1 MDRQM
6 LMSGS
11 AWVGG
16 HSTSRV
22 SEERSLRLEPAL
34 EVPLSYRRGLEASL
48 VVLFCVSRKVRARVG
63 C

>member
-1 MDRQM
+1 M

-34 EVPLSYRRGLEASL
+34 EVPLSYLSWFGGKFGGPILCES
-48 VVLFCVSRKVRARVG
+48 
-63 C
+63 